1 MPASWLVSSRATA
14 RIGPNSPIAPT
25 DSTVGPNED
34 FSTPESRRMGSRVV
48 SAVVVRHS
56 PTTTVSS
63 TSPVDSRTAPTP
75 NASTSDPSQAVTA
88 RAMCPSRMRVT
99 SSSRP
104 ARNIKYVRPRSDNA
118 VTTLLVR
125 VNASTDGP
133 MRTPSRI
140 WMTTSGTGT
149 MRRERSARMGA
160 TTAARAMSSSVGRA
174 SVAVNGYVLAVSP

>member
-1 MPASWLVSSRATA
+1 
-14 RIGPNSPIAPT
+14 
-25 DSTVGPNED
+25 
-34 FSTPESRRMGSRVV
+34 MGSKVV

-63 TSPVDSRTAPTP
+63 TSPVDSSTAPAH
-75 NASTSDPSQAVTA
+75 NASKSDPSQAVTA

-104 ARNIKYVRPRSDNA
+104 ARNIRYVKPRSDNA

-133 MRTPSRI
+133 MTTPSRI

-149 MRRERSARMGA
+149 TRRERSARMGA
-160 TTAARAMSSSVGRA
+160 TTAARAMISSVGRA
-174 SVAVNGYVLAVSP
+174 WVAVNGYVLAVFAMSRGTPEPPPKPQR